1 MYCIARQNYCQYTQ
15 LFFYSWNKMMR
26 HREKQILSRLLQ
38 SAFYYTKN
46 QKPKENTTMKN
57 TKTTL
62 IAVANQKGGV
72 AKTTTVI
79 NIGAGLALKGK
90 KVLLVDTDNQSHL
103 SRFLGY
109 DGQDGKPTIEELIWQ
124 TVSKL
129 RQPVADA
136 VRHSEQGI
144 DYIPSNFMLAGILSI
159 LGTDSDS
166 TGVFT
171 RLFSDGAFKEYDYI
185 IIDCPPTLDL
195 LVSNAL
201 KACDKVLIPVQS
213 DYWAY
218 EGVDQLLATLQRTK
232 QTDDIKPYVLGMLV
246 TMFNKRTNSAKA
258 IMDAMTDSYGEFV
271 FDTAIAFRDEVKVAT
286 IERKALVSRKSS
298 VTGQQYMEV
307 VEEIISKEGQ
317 DNG

>member
-1 MYCIARQNYCQYTQ
+1 
-15 LFFYSWNKMMR
+15 
-26 HREKQILSRLLQ
+26 
-38 SAFYYTKN
+38 
-46 QKPKENTTMKN
+46 MKN
-57 TKTTL
+57 SKAKI

-72 AKTTTVI
+72 AKTTSVI

-109 DGQDGKPTIEELIWQ
+109 NGTDGKPTISELIWQ
-124 TVSKL
+124 TVSKV
-129 RQPVADA
+129 QKPV
-136 VRHSEQGI
+136 SEAIRKSELGV
-144 DYIPSNFMLAGILSI
+144 DYIPSNFMLAGIISI

-166 TGVFT
+166 TGVFS
-171 RLFSDGAFKEYDYI
+171 RLFSDGTFDEYDYI

-213 DYWAY
+213 DFWAY
-218 EGVDQLLATLQRTK
+218 EGVDQILATLQRAK
-232 QTDDIKPYVLGMLV
+232 QASDIKPYVLGMLV

-258 IMDAMTDSYGEFV
+258 IMDAMNESYGEYV
-271 FDTAIAFRDEVKVAT
+271 FETAIAFRDEVKVAT
-286 IERKALVSRKSS
+286 IEHKTLVGRKNSI
-298 VTGQQYMEV
+298 TGQQYMAV
-307 VEEIISKEGQ
+307 VEEIIGKEGQ

>member
-1 MYCIARQNYCQYTQ
+1 MNNSKAKI
-15 LFFYSWNKMMR
+15 
-26 HREKQILSRLLQ
+26 
-38 SAFYYTKN
+38 
-46 QKPKENTTMKN
+46 
-57 TKTTL
+57 

-72 AKTTTVI
+72 AKTTSVI

-109 DGQDGKPTIEELIWQ
+109 DGTDGNPTISELIWQ
-124 TVSKL
+124 TVSKV
-129 RQPVADA
+129 QKPV
-136 VRHSEQGI
+136 SEAIRKSELGV
-144 DYIPSNFMLAGILSI
+144 DYIPSNFMLAGIISI

-166 TGVFT
+166 TGVFS
-171 RLFSDGAFKEYDYI
+171 RLFSDGTFDEYDYI

-213 DYWAY
+213 DFWAY
-218 EGVDQLLATLQRTK
+218 EGVDQILATLQRAK
-232 QTDDIKPYVLGMLV
+232 QTSDIKPYVLGMLV

-258 IMDAMTDSYGEFV
+258 IMDAMNESYGEYV
-271 FDTAIAFRDEVKVAT
+271 FETAIAFRDEVKVAT
-286 IERKALVSRKSS
+286 IEHKTLVGRKNSI
-298 VTGQQYMEV
+298 TGQQYMAV
-307 VEEIISKEGQ
+307 VDEIIGKEGQ